1 MCERGCEL
9 RLFLHAC
16 AHAVHRVC
24 KWQRRR
30 PNMGIVSQCPR
41 QTLKACAYAAAH
53 TLTHT
58 QFSHYCGGGIF
69 FMLSLS
75 EREKERCEASVT
87 QCCSFWLAICVCVC
101 LCVLD
106 AMPLI
111 VCQTEFVCIS
121 QIETVAVHTEVKI
134 CHQRTCTQEV
144 RVSDALILS
153 SKTT

>member
-1 MCERGCEL
+1 
-9 RLFLHAC
+9 
-16 AHAVHRVC
+16 
-24 KWQRRR
+24 
-30 PNMGIVSQCPR
+30 
-41 QTLKACAYAAAH
+41 
-53 TLTHT
+53 
-58 QFSHYCGGGIF
+58 
-69 FMLSLS
+69 MLSLS

-106 AMPLI
+106 AMMLI
-111 VCQTEFVCIS
+111 VCQTEFVCFS

-144 RVSDALILS
+144 RVSDTLILS

>member
-1 MCERGCEL
+1 M
-9 RLFLHAC
+9 
-16 AHAVHRVC
+16 
-24 KWQRRR
+24 
-30 PNMGIVSQCPR
+30 
-41 QTLKACAYAAAH
+41 
-53 TLTHT
+53 
-58 QFSHYCGGGIF
+58 
-69 FMLSLS
+69 
-75 EREKERCEASVT
+75 KERKRGAKPQSRNAAP
-87 QCCSFWLAICVCVC
+87 FGLLYVCVC